1 MQSRALS
8 LAIDGFQ
15 APSRVHSLRQ
25 SALPEDVEF
34 LLRLVSRDADAERQA
49 VEVTGRSSIF
59 VISAAEFFIEQV
71 LFAPGAD
78 AYRVLGGSPEVDIQ
92 ILRHH
97 MALLFRWLHPDI
109 AQTERRES
117 GFLRVSAAWNQ
128 IKTPDARLLYN
139 AEQEAR
145 HVKLNAKPHRYGGG
159 AKRGFQKR
167 LAMHVG
173 QYNVKSRRHE
183 QKKGGVLSRFLLGLF
198 NRQPG

>member
-15 APSRVHSLRQ
+15 APSRVHALRQ
-25 SALPEDVEF
+25 SELPEDVEF
-34 LLRLVSRDADAERQA
+34 LLRLVSRDAEAEREA
-49 VEVTGRSSIF
+49 VEVTGRSSAF

-78 AYRVLGGSPEVDIQ
+78 AYRVLGGSPNVDIQ
-92 ILRHH
+92 ILRHN

-109 AQTERRES
+109 AKLVHRES

-128 IKTPDARLLYN
+128 IKTPDKRMLYN
-139 AEQEAR
+139 AVQEAR
-145 HVKLNAKPHRYGGG
+145 HVEINAKIHRHG
-159 AKRGFQKR
+159 AAGKRSLQKR
-167 LAMHVG
+167 LAIQVG
-173 QYNVKSRRHE
+173 QKYPRLRRPAR
-183 QKKGGVLSRFLLGLF
+183 KKAGLISRFLFVLF